1 MNNGKTVAILSYFWW
16 IGLLIAFIMNNQKRT
31 YLGTF
36 HIRQAMGLSLLSFA
50 IGLIAKYA
58 NGSIASILFMGLFVL
73 WVIGLLSA
81 IKEEEKPVPL
91 VGEKFQELFKTL

>member
-50 IGLIAKYA
+50 IGLIAKYV
-58 NGSIASILFMGLFVL
+58 NGSIASILFMGLFIL

-81 IKEEEKPVPL
+81 IKKEEKPVPL